1 MKRLC
6 LDCDS
11 PLIGRSDKKFCDDA
25 CRSNFN
31 NKSKS
36 NDEIYIRKVNVVLNK
51 NRRILKQFN
60 PEGKVRMKVKKLQT
74 EGFDFDCFTSI
85 YRTAK
90 GNKYYFCY
98 EYGYLLLPPDEVLLI
113 KRKDFTNQ

>member
-11 PLIGRSDKKFCDDA
+11 PLVGRSDKKFCDDA
-25 CRSNFN
+25 CRSQYN
-31 NKSKS
+31 NRLKSE
-36 NDEIYIRKVNVVLNK
+36 DLIYIRKVNAILNK
-51 NRRILKQFN
+51 NRRILKQYN
-60 PEGKVRMKVKKLQT
+60 PGGKTRTQIKNLQS

-85 YRTAK
+85 YETAK

-98 EYGYLLLPPDEVLLI
+98 EYGYLLLPPDDVLLV
-113 KRKDFTNQ
+113 KRKEIN